1 MLLRPRAHPPLAF
14 SCQELGPPWTPSPLS
29 LRGKPLGA
37 GALASGHLPR
47 SAPFMRETQAFCG
60 CEDGEWPWPHPGL
73 CTGETPQETGL
84 AKWPPFPFSSL
95 GHDCAV
101 SLPEE
106 AQGGWPP
113 FEAFSVPGWCPQALR
128 RQDWTEPNGKVGDSW
143 MCVCLW
149 GDGGCDR
156 ACLPGVD
163 TTRSGCGG
171 PTCVRCPHFHPSS
184 FLFLSGL

>member
-1 MLLRPRAHPPLAF
+1 MGEGPGSWAPASQCPLHERPRPFVAVRMG
-14 SCQELGPPWTPSPLS
+14 SGLGPI
-29 LRGKPLGA
+29 
-37 GALASGHLPR
+37 
-47 SAPFMRETQAFCG
+47 
-60 CEDGEWPWPHPGL
+60 PGL

-113 FEAFSVPGWCPQALR
+113 FEAFSVAGWCPQALR
-128 RQDWTEPNGKVGDSW
+128 RQGWTEPNGKVGDSC

-149 GDGGCDR
+149 GDWGCDR
-156 ACLPGVD
+156 ACPPGVD

-171 PTCVRCPHFHPSS
+171 PTPCGVLIFI
-184 FLFLSGL
+184 FLPVSVWSVMTV